1 MAMAAVAK
9 QIIVSQVKS
18 QNGLQ
23 HRRQEQ
29 QMKMSHCS
37 LKGELRNQEGD
48 GDRETENQRER
59 KKTTTLKLAALQIV
73 DPKQTH
79 CE

>member
-9 QIIVSQVKS
+9 QIIVSHVKS

-48 GDRETENQRER
+48 GGREPERER

-79 CE
+79 